1 MRTVNVSE
9 TREHLAQL
17 LDAVEAGE
25 EVLIVRRDRP
35 VARLVPVP
43 AAMSPFPSRRELREA
58 LPAMDEDADAVVRA
72 LRDDERY

>member
-9 TREHLAQL
+9 TRENLAQL

-35 VARLVPVP
+35 VARLVPV
-43 AAMSPFPSRRELREA
+43 ASAMSRFPSRRDLREA
-58 LPAMDEDADAVVRA
+58 LPPMREDAEDFVRA

>member
-35 VARLVPVP
+35 VARLVPV
-43 AAMSPFPSRRELREA
+43 ASAMDPFPSRRDLREA
-58 LPAMDEDADAVVRA
+58 LPPMREDAETVVRA
-72 LRDDERY
+72 LRDEEHG

>member
-35 VARLVPVP
+35 VARLVPV
-43 AAMSPFPSRRELREA
+43 ANGMNPFPSRRELREA
-58 LPAMDEDADAVVRA
+58 LPPMREDADAVVRA

>member
-35 VARLVPVP
+35 VARLVPVTG
-43 AAMSPFPSRRELREA
+43 AMSPFPSRRALRDA
-58 LPAMDEDADAVVRA
+58 LPPLTESAVDVVRA
-72 LRDDERY
+72 LRDDERP

>member
-9 TREHLAQL
+9 TREQLARL

-35 VARLVPVP
+35 VARLVPV
-43 AAMSPFPSRRELREA
+43 ASAMDPFPSRRDLREA
-58 LPAMDEDADAVVRA
+58 LPPMREDAEDVVRA
-72 LRDDERY
+72 LRDEERD